1 MLKVHTFLVLTVGT
15 WGCALKRK
23 DSMYLESD
31 VAEARKMKQFHA
43 NVNLLKEKLE
53 SERLRAERAEAALED
68 LVNRDV
74 QAKFRNEELQA
85 WKSLIVELPDV
96 ERREDIPI
104 KMRELQRELLAA
116 TAEVGKL
123 TAKCAELHSEIEKED
138 ARRNRTQDNARILKE
153 AVGDIDVENRRLK
166 REIELLKKEVSGLK
180 SVLSS
185 YDEEEAL
192 FLSQKS
198 DEAIQSLDSRGK
210 AKEERIQ
217 VLEALV
223 QDLQKEGDLLRSEI
237 ASAELKLGRGDYD
250 SSCTKVVHMVE
261 NLDANSEKKAL
272 LAEIQSLQEKIKV
285 LEDET
290 FSSASRNAASRN
302 AEFSVLRDQVS
313 SLEKRE
319 ARYKKVFAEK
329 ISVFRQ
335 ACCLLF
341 GYSVEMS
348 EEQQV
353 STGMTV
359 TLFTLQSIYAQSED
373 ESIVFQFESNSMNLL
388 VNEYVAS
395 PEMSRMV
402 DVYLKKFNA
411 IPAFTANLT
420 CELFNKVTA
429 S

>member
-1 MLKVHTFLVLTVGT
+1 ML
-15 WGCALKRK
+15 
-23 DSMYLESD
+23 SIES
-31 VAEARKMKQFHA
+31 H
-43 NVNLLKEKLE
+43 
-53 SERLRAERAEAALED
+53 LRAQLLWRLYPCPLGIQLD
-68 LVNRDV
+68 QFLT
-74 QAKFRNEELQA
+74 NESSNLH
-85 WKSLIVELPDV
+85 LID
-96 ERREDIPI
+96 
-104 KMRELQRELLAA
+104 
-116 TAEVGKL
+116 
-123 TAKCAELHSEIEKED
+123 
-138 ARRNRTQDNARILKE
+138 
-153 AVGDIDVENRRLK
+153 
-166 REIELLKKEVSGLK
+166 LLKKEVSGLK

-272 LAEIQSLQEKIKV
+272 LAEIQSLQEKIKA

-302 AEFSVLRDQVS
+302 AELSVLRDQVS

-373 ESIVFQFESNSMNLL
+373 ESIVFQFGSNSMNLL
-388 VNEYVAS
+388 ANEYVAS
-395 PEMSRMV
+395 PEISRMV

-429 S
+429 G